1 MAVEENGY
9 ATSTWSAV
17 AQHPLRLRAASSWLL
32 RPGAETMLARS
43 ATRPPA
49 DQGVCGQTGLMRRRL
64 IVLRHAKS
72 DWSGGVADHD
82 RPLAG
87 RGRREAALAGRWLR
101 ENAADIDLVVCS
113 SAKRAR
119 QTWKLVAKQLDNAP
133 PARVDDR
140 LYAASVRGLLAVV
153 RKLPESARAVLLI
166 GHNPGL
172 EELVADLGGV
182 GWPMKTS
189 SIAVLSSRSEWA
201 EVGARWAKLEASLT
215 PRS

>member
-1 MAVEENGY
+1 MRRRAERRSR
-9 ATSTWSAV
+9 STRCGCGPRRCGPCGQKRRRCLLG
-17 AQHPLRLRAASSWLL
+17 AQQCRLQTGL
-32 RPGAETMLARS
+32 
-43 ATRPPA
+43 
-49 DQGVCGQTGLMRRRL
+49 VCGHTGLMRRRL
-64 IVLRHAKS
+64 IALRHAKS

-101 ENAADIDLVVCS
+101 ENAADIDLCS
-113 SAKRAR
+113 SATRAR
-119 QTWKLVAKQLDNAP
+119 QTWKLVAKQLDNVP

-153 RKLPESARAVLLI
+153 RKLPDSARAVLLI

-201 EVGARWAKLEASLT
+201 EVGARWAKLKVSLT

>member
-1 MAVEENGY
+1 MATG
-9 ATSTWSAV
+9 AAAV
-17 AQHPLRLRAASSWLL
+17 AQRQLRLRAASSPPL
-32 RPGAETMLARS
+32 RRGAETMIARMQ
-43 ATRPPA
+43 R
-49 DQGVCGQTGLMRRRL
+49 GRLKRRVICGHTGPMRRRL

-119 QTWKLVAKQLDNAP
+119 QTWKLVAKQLDNVP

-140 LYAASVRGLLAVV
+140 LYAASLRGLLAIVS
-153 RKLPESARAVLLI
+153 KLPDSARAVLLI

-201 EVGARWAKLEASLT
+201 EVGARWAKLEVSLT

>member
-1 MAVEENGY
+1 MLGVQRGR
-9 ATSTWSAV
+9 
-17 AQHPLRLRAASSWLL
+17 AQ
-32 RPGAETMLARS
+32 
-43 ATRPPA
+43 TRVVSGHTA
-49 DQGVCGQTGLMRRRL
+49 LMRRRL

-101 ENAADIDLVVCS
+101 ENADIDLVVCS

-119 QTWKLVAKQLDNAP
+119 QTWKLVAKQLDNVP
-133 PARVDDR
+133 PSRVDDR
-140 LYAASVRGLLAVV
+140 LYAASVRCLLAVV
-153 RKLPESARAVLLI
+153 RKLPDSARAVLLI

-172 EELVADLGGV
+172 EELVAELGGV
-182 GWPMKTS
+182 GWAMKTS
-189 SIAVLSSRSEWA
+189 SIAVLSSRCGWA
-201 EVGARWAKLEASLT
+201 EVGAHWAKLEASVT

>member
-1 MAVEENGY
+1 MRRRAERRSR
-9 ATSTWSAV
+9 STRCGCGPRRCGPCGQKRRRCLLG
-17 AQHPLRLRAASSWLL
+17 AQQCRLQTGL
-32 RPGAETMLARS
+32 
-43 ATRPPA
+43 
-49 DQGVCGQTGLMRRRL
+49 VCGHTGLMRRRL
-64 IVLRHAKS
+64 IALRHAKS

-113 SAKRAR
+113 SATRAR
-119 QTWKLVAKQLDNAP
+119 QTWKLVAKQLDNVP

-153 RKLPESARAVLLI
+153 RKLPDSARAVLLI

-201 EVGARWAKLEASLT
+201 EVGARWAKLEVSLT